1 MKKLL
6 ALILAA
12 VMIFALSACGGSSA
26 PAATPAPAAAPAEA
40 PAAAPAEA
48 PAEASVWD
56 DFEPMVVSFA
66 TANGIAQTIEKM
78 DQAWMKYVTE
88 KSEGKITF
96 DYYPGA
102 QLGSYMDLI
111 EQVDTGALNVSVTD
125 ISMFESYCKEFA
137 VLYFPYIMT
146 DSDHAGR
153 VMYGEGG
160 QILKDALAAKT
171 HTYML
176 GFVQH
181 GARVCATVKPI
192 NSVDDC
198 KGIIMR
204 TPEAQNYIEWCN
216 AIGMSSTAM
225 PMSDAYVAIQ
235 TGVAQGIELPIQALQ
250 SNGYTDVAPN
260 VWKDAHM
267 YAFQGLTVN
276 QQWYDSLPDFVQE
289 LFVEAWE
296 NQQADYN
303 QTLLNEEADIYK
315 ILEDGGVTITECDY
329 RDDLAAIF
337 TDYYQPTAE
346 SISPEAV
353 QLLNIINETR

>member
-1 MKKLL
+1 MKKSIAIIL
-6 ALILAA
+6 ALVLILGLAA
-12 VMIFALSACGGSSA
+12 CGSQ
-26 PAATPAPAAAPAEA
+26 PAAAPASTAATTEA
-40 PAAAPAEA
+40 APETAPEAAADAN
-48 PAEASVWD
+48 VWD
-56 DFEPMVVSFA
+56 DFEPMVISFA

-78 DQAWMKYVTE
+78 CQNWMSYVTE
-88 KSEGKITF
+88 HSDGKITF

-102 QLGSYMDLI
+102 QLGSYMELI
-111 EQVDTGALNVSVTD
+111 EQVNTGAINVSVTD
-125 ISMFESYCKEFA
+125 ISMFESYCPEFA
-137 VLYFPYIMT
+137 VLYFPYIMSS
-146 DSDHAGR
+146 SDHAGQ

-160 QILKDALAAKT
+160 QILKDCLAAQT
-171 HTYML
+171 DTYML

-181 GARVCATVKPI
+181 GARVCATTTPI
-192 NSVDDC
+192 NSLADC

-204 TPEAQNYIEWCN
+204 TPEAQNYIKWCD

-225 PMSDAYVAIQ
+225 AMSEAYTAIQ

-276 QQWYDSLPDFVQE
+276 QGWYDSLPDFVQA
-289 LFVEAWE
+289 LFIESWE
-296 NQQADYN
+296 SQQADYN
-303 QTLLNEEADIYK
+303 QMLLDEEADIYAD
-315 ILEDGGVTITECDY
+315 LESKGVVITECDY

-346 SISPEAV
+346 AISEEAV
-353 QLLNIINETR
+353 SLLNIINELR

>member
-1 MKKLL
+1 MKKFL
-6 ALILAA
+6 ALVLTA
-12 VMIFALSACGGSSA
+12 VMILALPAFGSSLA
-26 PAATPAPAAAPAEA
+26 FADTQEA
-40 PAAAPAEA
+40 D
-48 PAEASVWD
+48 VWA
-56 DFEPMVVSFA
+56 DFKPIVVSFA

-102 QLGSYMDLI
+102 QLGSYMELI

-125 ISMFESYCKEFA
+125 ISMFESYCPEFA

-160 QILKDALAAKT
+160 QILKDALAAQT
-171 HTYML
+171 NTYML
-176 GFVQH
+176 GYVQH
-181 GARVCATVKPI
+181 GARVCATTTPI
-192 NSVDDC
+192 NAIEDC

-204 TPEAQNYIEWCN
+204 TPEAQNYIEWCK

-225 PMSDAYVAIQ
+225 AMSEAYTAIQ

-276 QQWYDSLPDFVQE
+276 QQWFDALPDFVQE
-289 LFVEAWE
+289 LFLEAWE
-296 NQQADYN
+296 TQQADYN
-303 QTLLNEEADIYK
+303 QTLLDEEADIYK
-315 ILEDGGVTITECDY
+315 LLEDGGVTITECDY

-337 TDYYQPTAE
+337 ADYYQPAAE
-346 SISPEAV
+346 KISPEAV
-353 QLLNIINETR
+353 SLLNIILESR